1 VELLVKNVKIVNVFS
16 EEIHQTDVD
25 ITDGIFV
32 GFGGEGYNTKSLYD
46 AQGRCICFWTYRWPY
61 PYKESLLFCFL
72 ENFVMWWQYMEPQQ
86 LFYL

>member
-1 VELLVKNVKIVNVFS
+1 MFS

-46 AQGRCICFWTYRWPY
+46 AQGRCM
-61 PYKESLLFCFL
+61 FL
-72 ENFVMWWQYMEPQQ
+72 D
-86 LFYL
+86 L